1 LEDININ
8 LNKIKRLKI
17 EMDNIDS
24 QPNFSKVFQV
34 ELSPGVGMGT
44 IPFKSV
50 PGGVLSE
57 DIIRKNLLFCFNI
70 NNNYVIKN
78 HDLFEYI
85 NNFKSLRFL
94 YIENVNFKKDFIIK
108 LKKLKVLSIKSC
120 RNIQLSG
127 INDNL
132 KELYLSNDEIS
143 DMNLLKKMNCRELNI
158 LDLSNNKI
166 SDIYFLEKVNFKELN
181 LCHNKIS
188 DINVLEKVNF
198 KELKELNLSYNE
210 ISDISILE
218 KVNFKELKKLDLR
231 SNQILKN

>member
-1 LEDININ
+1 MNIEYTSILYNIEDINAINRLEDINIS

-70 NNNYVIKN
+70 NNNYIIKN

-120 RNIQLSG
+120 RNIQLSE

-181 LCHNKIS
+181 
-188 DINVLEKVNF
+188 F
-198 KELKELNLSYNE
+198 MM
-210 ISDISILE
+210 
-218 KVNFKELKKLDLR
+218 
-231 SNQILKN
+231 